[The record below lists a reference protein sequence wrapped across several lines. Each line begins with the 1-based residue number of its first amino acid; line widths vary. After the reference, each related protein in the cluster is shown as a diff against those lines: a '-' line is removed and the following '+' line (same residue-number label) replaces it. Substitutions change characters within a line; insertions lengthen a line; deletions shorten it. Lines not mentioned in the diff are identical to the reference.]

1 VVLGCLNADEI
12 ATAVFATAPLR
23 RGENGHSRN
32 LAFRLKSENCGTA
45 VANDPPNACPAGA
58 AVDDKDALA
67 VALGTSA
74 DPNICHGKLA
84 AFNRTFTC

>member
-1 VVLGCLNADEI
+1 
-12 ATAVFATAPLR
+12 
-23 RGENGHSRN
+23 
-32 LAFRLKSENCGTA
+32 LKSENCGTA